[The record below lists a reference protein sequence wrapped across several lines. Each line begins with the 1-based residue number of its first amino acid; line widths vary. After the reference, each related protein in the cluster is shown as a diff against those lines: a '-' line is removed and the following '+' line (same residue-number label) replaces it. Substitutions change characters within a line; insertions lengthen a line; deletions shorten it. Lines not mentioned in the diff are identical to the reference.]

1 MARRPIS
8 GTIRDGAGN
17 IIASATV
24 VLTVY
29 TGGAAATCYAAQS
42 GGSALTNGSTT
53 AGADGTYSFWVD
65 DGDHAVLT
73 VFNVTASKTG
83 YTTVVV
89 PIAA

>member
-8 GTIRDGAGN
+8 GIVRDGAGS
-17 IIASATV
+17 IIPSATL

-42 GGSALTNGSTT
+42 GGSALTNGQTT
-53 AGADGTYSFWVD
+53 SGTDGSYEYWVD
-65 DGDHAVLT
+65 DGDHGVLT
-73 VFNVTASKTG
+73 VFNLTVSKTG
-83 YTTVVV
+83 YTTIIQ

>member
-8 GTIRDGAGN
+8 GIVRDGAGS
-17 IIASATV
+17 IIPSATL

-42 GGSALTNGSTT
+42 GGSALTNGQTT
-53 AGADGTYSFWVD
+53 SGTDGSYEYWIEDS
-65 DGDHAVLT
+65 DHGVLT

-83 YTTVVV
+83 YTTSVVAV
-89 PIAA
+89 AA